1 MEFAKDL
8 LRFSDGRRVT
18 TKDLWELRRAEIL
31 KILAENAYGYL
42 PDDPVTCHMDIKN
55 SIAKCCSG
63 HGVLHEVEFV
73 MTSDKGDCAVP
84 GHFFMPTSEGLHPLI
99 LLLNFRPDAYDRYY
113 PAEEIIDNG
122 FALISV
128 CYHDINQD
136 LQPDI
141 SLGLGS
147 ILTPP
152 DPLFGYGKISLWA
165 FAASRILDSLAD
177 VPGVDL
183 SNAAIA
189 GHSRL
194 GKTALWCGAND
205 TRFKF
210 VLSNCSGCMGDA
222 LNQFKHEGAETIRDI
237 QEKFPYW
244 FCNNFFKYRS
254 EEELP
259 YDQHWLM
266 ACISP
271 RFVCTAAAEK
281 NEWAD
286 PLSQRLCCV
295 GASDAW
301 KFYGLAGFVGKE
313 GQPAVNTAD
322 LEGHIGHSYRDGI
335 HFLGRPD
342 WIKYMDF
349 IKRHLN

>member
-1 MEFAKDL
+1 MIFAKSL
-8 LRFSDGRRVT
+8 LTLNDGRT
-18 TKDLWELRRAEIL
+18 ADTKELWEIRRQEIL
-31 KILAENAYGYL
+31 RILSENAYGYL
-42 PDDPVTCHMDIKN
+42 PQDNITCRMEIKD
-55 SIAKCCSG
+55 SIKKCCSG
-63 HGVLHEVEFV
+63 HGVLHEVDFV
-73 MTSDKGDCAVP
+73 MTSDKGEYTVP
-84 GHFFMPTSEGLHPLI
+84 GHFFMPTSEGPHPLI

-113 PAEEIIDNG
+113 PAEEIIENG

-147 ILTPP
+147 ILDLP
-152 DPLFGYGKISLWA
+152 DPLFRYGKIALWA
-165 FAASRILDSLAD
+165 FAASRILDSLEGF
-177 VPGVDL
+177 PSIDL

-222 LNQFKHEGAETIRDI
+222 VNQVKHEGAETIRDI

-244 FCNNFFKYRS
+244 FCESFFKYRS

-266 ACISP
+266 ACIAP

-281 NEWAD
+281 NLWAD
-286 PLSQRLCCV
+286 PISQQLCCV
-295 GASDAW
+295 GASEAW
-301 KFYGLAGFVGKE
+301 EIYGLKGFAGGE
-313 GQPAVNTAD
+313 ERLTVNKPS
-322 LEGHIGHSYRDGI
+322 LEGHVGHAYRDGI

-342 WIKYMDF
+342 WLSYMAF
-349 IKRHLN
+349 IKQHLN